1 MAELADAQGLG
12 PCSRQTGV
20 EVQLLSAAHLI
31 MDQNNYYQKQL
42 FILAVDKNDNP
53 IKKVERWQA
62 HKEGIL
68 HRGFT
73 VILKYQNSFV
83 LQHRKHPV
91 FDGFFDLSF
100 SSHPIFIG
108 KTIQTFEEAIFET
121 FKREWISE
129 EKNLEIKFLD
139 KYYYKEKDE
148 KSGYFEHEI
157 NYLYLINLKKEVKN
171 NPLYSYGMKV
181 LTKEDLIN
189 QFEKINFAPWVKNDV
204 YQKCLT

>member
-1 MAELADAQGLG
+1 M
-12 PCSRQTGV
+12 GV
-20 EVQLLSAAHLI
+20 QIPPAAHLI
-31 MDQNNYYQKQL
+31 MNNNNYYQKQL

-62 HKEGIL
+62 HKEGVL

-73 VILKYQNSFV
+73 AILKYQSSFI
-83 LQHRKHPV
+83 LQFRKHPV

-100 SSHPIFIG
+100 SSHPIFINE
-108 KTIQTFEEAIFET
+108 KIQTFEEAIFKT
-121 FKREWISE
+121 FKREWVSNE
-129 EKNLEIKFLD
+129 EKFDLKFLE

-181 LTKEDLIN
+181 LTKDDLIN
-189 QFEKINFAPWVKNDV
+189 QFKKINYAPWVKKMNLEII
-204 YQKCLT
+204 KNL

>member
-1 MAELADAQGLG
+1 M
-12 PCSRQTGV
+12 
-20 EVQLLSAAHLI
+20 
-31 MDQNNYYQKQL
+31 NKKNYYQKQL

-73 VILKYQNSFV
+73 TILKYQNNFI

-91 FDGFFDLSF
+91 FDGVFDLSF
-100 SSHPIFIG
+100 SSHPIFIDE
-108 KTIQTFEEAIFET
+108 KLQTFEEAIFET
-121 FKREWISE
+121 FKREWVSKE
-129 EKNLEIKFLD
+129 EKIEIKFLN

-157 NYLYLINLKKEVKN
+157 NYLYLIDLKKPIKN

-189 QFEKINFAPWVKNDV
+189 QFEKINFGPWVKKEEFIFFIKNV
-204 YQKCLT
+204 

>member
-1 MAELADAQGLG
+1 
-12 PCSRQTGV
+12 
-20 EVQLLSAAHLI
+20 
-31 MDQNNYYQKQL
+31 MDKNNYYQKQL

-91 FDGFFDLSF
+91 FDGVFDLSF

-108 KTIQTFEEAIFET
+108 ERLQTFEAAIFET
-121 FKREWISE
+121 FKRELISE

-139 KYYYKEKDE
+139 KYYYKEKDK

-171 NPLYSYGMKV
+171 NSLYSYGIKV

-189 QFEKINFAPWVKNDV
+189 QFKKINFTAWVKKMNLEII
-204 YQKCLT
+204 KNL

>member
-1 MAELADAQGLG
+1 
-12 PCSRQTGV
+12 
-20 EVQLLSAAHLI
+20 
-31 MDQNNYYQKQL
+31 MDQNTYYQKQL

-73 VILKYQNSFV
+73 TILKYHDKFIVQY
-83 LQHRKHPV
+83 RKHPV
-91 FDGFFDLSF
+91 FDGVFDLSF
-100 SSHPIFIG
+100 SSHPIFIEE
-108 KTIQTFEEAIFET
+108 KLQSFEEAIFET
-121 FKREWISE
+121 FKREWISK

-148 KSGYFEHEI
+148 KSGYLEHEI
-157 NYLYLINLKKEVKN
+157 NYLYFINLKKEVKN
-171 NPLYSYGMKV
+171 NPLYSYGMKI

-189 QFEKINFAPWVKNDV
+189 QFKKINFAPWVKKEKFIFFIKNA
-204 YQKCLT
+204 

>member
-1 MAELADAQGLG
+1 
-12 PCSRQTGV
+12 
-20 EVQLLSAAHLI
+20 

-62 HKEGIL
+62 HKEGVL

-73 VILKYQNSFV
+73 TILKYHDKFIV
-83 LQHRKHPV
+83 QHRKHPV
-91 FDGFFDLSF
+91 FDGVFDLSF
-100 SSHPIFIG
+100 SSHPIFIEE
-108 KTIQTFEEAIFET
+108 KLQTFEEAILET

-129 EKNLEIKFLD
+129 EKNLKIKFLD
-139 KYYYKEKDE
+139 KYYYKEKDK
-148 KSGYFEHEI
+148 KSSYFEHEI
-157 NYLYLINLKKEVKN
+157 NYLYLIDLKKEVKN

-189 QFEKINFAPWVKNDV
+189 QFEKINFGPWVKKMNLEII
-204 YQKCLT
+204 KSL

>member
-1 MAELADAQGLG
+1 MNN
-12 PCSRQTGV
+12 
-20 EVQLLSAAHLI
+20 
-31 MDQNNYYQKQL
+31 NNYYQKQL

-62 HKEGIL
+62 HKEGVL

-73 VILKYQNSFV
+73 AILKYQSSFI
-83 LQHRKHPV
+83 LQFRKHPV

-100 SSHPIFIG
+100 SSHPIFINE
-108 KTIQTFEEAIFET
+108 KIQTFEEAIFKT
-121 FKREWISE
+121 FKREWVSNE
-129 EKNLEIKFLD
+129 EKFDLKFLE

-181 LTKEDLIN
+181 LTKDDLIN
-189 QFEKINFAPWVKNDV
+189 QFKKINYAPWVKKMNLEII
-204 YQKCLT
+204 KNL